1 MRSSEALV
9 GLAEPWQA
17 SARDSEDTAA
27 ALERVRQSF
36 HARLEGERLRLASLA
51 KALKAARGDAV
62 ILSDIEMF
70 AHRLRGAAATFE
82 VPELSAD
89 AKALELAAAANEP
102 SLWSALETLAARLS
116 LLSGGPTRAT
126 RCCGVSPIAHR
137 LPPTSVL

>member
-1 MRSSEALV
+1 MRNPEALV
-9 GLAEPWQA
+9 GLAESSPA
-17 SARDSEDTAA
+17 SARDSDDTEA

-36 HARLEGERLRLASLA
+36 HARLEGERVRLAILA
-51 KALKAARGDAV
+51 KALKAARSDAE

-89 AKALELAAAANEP
+89 AKALELAAAADEP

-116 LLSGGPTRAT
+116 SLSGGAAAALLA
-126 RCCGVSPIAHR
+126 VAVYHR
-137 LPPTSVL
+137 